1 MSEPADEN
9 EALREAEERFL
20 ENEAVSPDDQM
31 GYTVEDDGTFYPEY
45 GPYGKFRFRAN
56 IILVITAIFFQDYI
70 PELNCIYR
78 HWKSWKLFF
87 PRLYPRIKL
96 YL

>member
-1 MSEPADEN
+1 MREPADEN

-45 GPYGKFRFRAN
+45 GPYGKCRFRTYVVLM
-56 IILVITAIFFQDYI
+56 IVVFVPD
-70 PELNCIYR
+70 
-78 HWKSWKLFF
+78 
-87 PRLYPRIKL
+87 
-96 YL
+96 